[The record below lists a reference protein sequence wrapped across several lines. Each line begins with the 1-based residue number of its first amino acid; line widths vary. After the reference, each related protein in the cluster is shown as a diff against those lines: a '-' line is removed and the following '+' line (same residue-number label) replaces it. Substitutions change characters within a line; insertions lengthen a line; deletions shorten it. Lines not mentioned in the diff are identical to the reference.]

1 MYYIVIRMPPR
12 WRCQLLGPVLALLL
26 GSISFNGA
34 RADELAAIV
43 EDASPSVSAV
53 GLFEYLSP
61 GTKLRLASEDW
72 LVLGYLRSCK
82 QEHITGGDITIGEEE
97 STVTGGSVK
106 RQRVECDG
114 GSLQLTAEQS
124 ERAGVTVMRKSDGV
138 IESAL
143 TVYSLSPLFQIRDT
157 AESLTLESIDRPQ
170 KIQNYKI
177 HSNRVDLAEHSIRLR
192 SGGLYRAKAA
202 EHEIIFRVDK
212 FARPGISTLLGR
224 LIPL

>member
-1 MYYIVIRMPPR
+1 MAPR
-12 WRCQLLGPVLALLL
+12 WRLRLLGPILALLI
-26 GSISFNGA
+26 GSISFSAA

-61 GTKLRLASEDW
+61 GTELRLASEDW

-82 QEHITGGDITIGEEE
+82 QEHITGGDITIDEEE
-97 STVTGGSVK
+97 SIVTGGSVK
-106 RQRVECDG
+106 RQIVECDG

-124 ERAGVTVMRKSDGV
+124 DRAGVAVMRKSDGA

-143 TVYSLSPLFQIRDT
+143 TVHSLSPQFQIRGT
-157 AESLTLESIDRPQ
+157 AEFLSLESIDRPQ
-170 KIQNYKI
+170 KIQKFKI
-177 HSNRVDLAEHSIRLR
+177 HANRVDLAEHSIQLR
-192 SGGLYRAKAA
+192 KGGLYRAKAA
-202 EHEIIFRVDK
+202 ENEIIFRVDK
-212 FARPGISTLLGR
+212 FARPGISPLLSR